1 MEAITVFTATPEEGR
16 ILKAFLKAL
25 KMHYT
30 PTPKKTLK
38 ELEATLSPK
47 QLAWWLD
54 LKEALIAV
62 KKGETED
69 GMDAYEFLK
78 EIENEALTPA

>member
-25 KMHYT
+25 NMSYK
-30 PTPKKTLK
+30 PTPEKTLK
-38 ELEATLSPK
+38 ELEATLKPA

-54 LKEALIAV
+54 LKADLIAV
-62 KKGETED
+62 KKGEETD